1 MSALNNLQGLICHK
15 IQTNIQIIII
25 VCRIADFVILVDHRV
40 KIKESRKKYK
50 YLDLAKELKKP
61 KKHGGNCDT
70 NCNWCDWNDPLRLDN
85 PRPSKLQYR

>member
-50 YLDLAKELKKP
+50 YLDLAKELKK
-61 KKHGGNCDT
+61 T
-70 NCNWCDWNDPLRLDN
+70 
-85 PRPSKLQYR
+85 